1 MRRRRV
7 FLVASMHGDARD
19 VLLTQGMYNCPGS
32 CMKLFDGLKCYKCH
46 QESLKERNSNEDVSF
61 AIDLGCA
68 ICKPGEDIIPSFTTA
83 NDRILL
89 LLADGRSGLLRIEDA
104 ERLQGLPEGW
114 TRSCFPITPEGISS
128 HKRIPHKEGDLESHN
143 SRRWQLL
150 GNAVTVHIGRWLGER
165 LNNPYAFKYKYT
177 RGTFDI
183 ADLITEDL
191 NQPRGTKRS
200 PNVWSFVTVD
210 EIQEAAIFSFQE
222 SNFYKEANLRKLL
235 RLENEIDA
243 TESREVASGQLD
255 EEMQKTGSENAT
267 QSQFKSTEPGSDIE
281 PSTITPDKFQDQ
293 PRVHHHDADEI
304 DESFTPYKHRFQ
316 GTMMNKIRKGTVQST
331 SKDKSTVWD
340 KYTWPKCGWWQKGI
354 GAYGVTCYTECP
366 IITPFQPLGEFI
378 EHLGR

>member
-1 MRRRRV
+1 M
-7 FLVASMHGDARD
+7 
-19 VLLTQGMYNCPGS
+19 
-32 CMKLFDGLKCYKCH
+32 KCYKCH

-114 TRSCFPITPEGISS
+114 TRSCFPIAPEGISS

-183 ADLITEDL
+183 GDLITEDL
-191 NQPRGTKRS
+191 NLPRGTKRS

-222 SNFYKEANLRKLL
+222 SNFYKEAKLRKLQ
-235 RLENEIDA
+235 RLESEIDA
-243 TESREVASGQLD
+243 TESREMASGQGD

-267 QSQFKSTEPGSDIE
+267 QSQFKSSEPGSDIE

-304 DESFTPYKHRFQ
+304 DESFIPYKHRFQ

-331 SKDKSTVWD
+331 SKDKSAVWD